1 MITVEDILM
10 GKGPDIIVASSTTT
24 VLEAAKLMAEDNIGS
39 VIIRDDDEIL
49 GIFTERDLLR
59 RVVAAGKDPST
70 IVLADVMSSPV
81 NACRL
86 DDDVRKCARV
96 LSETNTR
103 HLAVVEEGALVGL
116 ISLRDVQAAQARVPW
131 PRLANGGPTNVVV
144 PVFYEG

>member
-10 GKGPDIIVASSTTT
+10 GKGPDIIVATSTTT
-24 VLEAAKLMAEDNIGS
+24 VLETAKLMAEDNIGS
-39 VIIRDDDEIL
+39 VIIRDGDEIN
-49 GIFTERDLLR
+49 GIFTERDLLC

-70 IVLADVMSSPV
+70 IVLGEVMSSPV

-96 LSETNTR
+96 LAETNTR
-103 HLAVVEEGALVGL
+103 HLAVVENDALVGL

-131 PRLANGGPTNVVV
+131 PRPLDDPSNVVI